1 MRIDVGLDTGHSTT
15 FRSLA
20 LAVVAV
26 VATGFIVSCAS
37 VRNPPG
43 TVTAQF
49 FQNPD
54 RVWDALG
61 LSLDALGYEVASS
74 NRDEG
79 VIRAKKPAGD
89 TSGVGLEINQVMYT
103 QDQVDVFVRGVAGEA
118 ASSPNQEDL
127 DRAAQDF
134 VTLLKRKLGN

>member
-1 MRIDVGLDTGHSTT
+1 MKIDREVDSLHSLAK
-15 FRSLA
+15 RSL
-20 LAVVAV
+20 LVVL
-26 VATGFIVSCAS
+26 VAGFVVSCAS

-61 LSLDALGYEVASS
+61 LSLDTLGYEVTSS

-79 VIRAKKPAGD
+79 VIRAKKPAD
-89 TSGVGLEINQVMYT
+89 DPSGVGLEINQVMYT
-103 QDQVDVFVRGVAGEA
+103 EDQVDVFVKGVAEDPTA
-118 ASSPNQEDL
+118 APEQAAL
-127 DRAAQDF
+127 ARAAQDF
-134 VTLLKRKLGN
+134 VAVLERKLGN

>member
-1 MRIDVGLDTGHSTT
+1 MKFNRQAD
-15 FRSLA
+15 SLS
-20 LAVVAV
+20 AVARQCLLVVLVA
-26 VATGFIVSCAS
+26 GFVVSCAS

-43 TVTAQF
+43 TVTARF

-61 LSLDALGYEVASS
+61 LSLDTLGYEVTSS

-103 QDQVDVFVRGVAGEA
+103 EDQVDVFVRGVASDPV
-118 ASSPNQEDL
+118 ASTNQEAL
-127 DRAAQDF
+127 ARAAQDF
-134 VTLLKRKLGN
+134 VAVLKRKLGN

>member
-1 MRIDVGLDTGHSTT
+1 MKNNREADSLYSLAG
-15 FRSLA
+15 RSL
-20 LAVVAV
+20 LVVL
-26 VATGFIVSCAS
+26 VAGFVVSCAS

-61 LSLDALGYEVASS
+61 LSLDTLGYEVTSS

-79 VIRAKKPAGD
+79 VIRAKMPAGD

-103 QDQVDVFVRGVAGEA
+103 QDQVDVFVRGVARDA
-118 ASSPNQEDL
+118 ASSPNQEEL

-134 VTLLKRKLGN
+134 VAVLKRKLGS

>member
-1 MRIDVGLDTGHSTT
+1 MRFKRKTD
-15 FRSLA
+15 SLA
-20 LAVVAV
+20 AVARQSFLVVLVA
-26 VATGFIVSCAS
+26 GFIVSCAT

-61 LSLDALGYEVASS
+61 LSLDTLGYEVTSS

-79 VIRAKKPAGD
+79 VIRARKPAD
-89 TSGVGLEINQVMYT
+89 DPSGVGLEINQVMYT
-103 QDQVDVFVRGVAGEA
+103 EDQVDVFVKGVAEDPTA
-118 ASSPNQEDL
+118 APEQAAL
-127 DRAAQDF
+127 ARAAQDF
-134 VTLLKRKLGN
+134 VAVLERKLGN

>member
-1 MRIDVGLDTGHSTT
+1 MKINREAD
-15 FRSLA
+15 SLY
-20 LAVVAV
+20 AVARQSLLVVLVA
-26 VATGFIVSCAS
+26 GFIVSCAS

-54 RVWDALG
+54 RVWDALE
-61 LSLDALGYEVASS
+61 LSLDTLGYEVTSS

-89 TSGVGLEINQVMYT
+89 TSGGGLEINQVMYT
-103 QDQVDVFVRGVAGEA
+103 QDQVDVFVRGVAQDPTA
-118 ASSPNQEDL
+118 APEQAAL
-127 DRAAQDF
+127 AKAAQDF
-134 VTLLKRKLGN
+134 VDVLKRKLGN